1 MSSINA
7 ETVTPEMLQ
16 PAQPAPQSGSEPEA
30 VTPPPEQDDAAADE
44 SADQQQAESESSDDD
59 QVEEEKPKR
68 ENGINKRIR
77 ELVEE
82 RNQERA
88 ERQKLTQQLADALK
102 GKEPQQP
109 QMQKPDAKVDE
120 VPKVDNFERY
130 EDYLGAMMEYKA
142 NQLFKAKQQEAYQ
155 AQQQAEHQ
163 RLVQEQHQRVVEQQS
178 KLNSLT
184 QEGEKKYPDF
194 YEKVFPGQG
203 KAVPIS
209 EIVGQALLES
219 ENSVDL
225 MYYLSTNRAEAERI
239 AKLSP
244 ARQLV
249 ELGKLETSLPKIQ
262 QSKAPAPI
270 KSVVG
275 KRTTATDVPRD
286 DDDMDTWAM
295 KEQARLKKSR

>member
-1 MSSINA
+1 MSIVNA

-16 PAQPAPQSGSEPEA
+16 PSQPAAESESQTEA
-30 VTPPPEQDDAAADE
+30 VTPPSQEDDAAAGA
-44 SADQQQAESESSDDD
+44 SADQRQAESEATDEHQVDDD
-59 QVEEEKPKR
+59 KPKR
-68 ENGINKRIR
+68 ENGINRRIR

-102 GKEPQQP
+102 GKEPPPAQR
-109 QMQKPDAKVDE
+109 PDAKVDE
-120 VPKVDNFERY
+120 TPKVDNFERY

-142 NQLFKAKQQEAYQ
+142 NQLFKAKQQEAY
-155 AQQQAEHQ
+155 AAHQQAEQQ
-163 RLVQEQHQRVVEQQS
+163 RLVQEQHQRVIEQHS
-178 KLNSLT
+178 KLNAMT
-184 QEGEKKYPDF
+184 QEGETKYPDF

-209 EIVGQALLES
+209 EVVGQALLES
-219 ENSVDL
+219 DNGVDL

-249 ELGKLETSLPKIQ
+249 ELGRLETSLPKIQ

-270 KSVVG
+270 DPVRG
-275 KRTTATDVPRD
+275 KKAVAAESPRD
-286 DDDMDTWAM
+286 EDDMDTWAK
-295 KEQARLKKSR
+295 KEQARMKNLR

>member
-102 GKEPQQP
+102 GKEPPPVQQP
-109 QMQKPDAKVDE
+109 AAKVDE
-120 VPKVDNFERY
+120 VPKVESFDKY

-142 NQLFKAKQQEAYQ
+142 NQLFKAKQQEAWQ
-155 AQQQAEHQ
+155 AQQQAEQQ
-163 RLVQEQHQRVVEQQS
+163 RLVQEQHQRVIEQQS
-178 KLNSLT
+178 KLNALT
-184 QEGEKKYPDF
+184 QEGETKYPDF

-219 ENSVDL
+219 DKGVDL

-239 AKLSP
+239 AKLTP

-275 KRTTATDVPRD
+275 KRTTATDMPRD
-286 DDDMDTWAM
+286 DDDMETWAK
-295 KEQARLKKSR
+295 KEEARTKKSR